1 MILLTNKRTKSNIQE
16 GIKMIQKFVSDHQN
30 RDYISKTKKLHL
42 LLIEYLRANY
52 FKNQIY
58 NY

>member
-1 MILLTNKRTKSNIQE
+1 MILPTNKRTKSNIQE

-30 RDYISKTKKLHL
+30 RDYISKIKKLHL
-42 LLIEYLRANY
+42 HLIEYLRANY